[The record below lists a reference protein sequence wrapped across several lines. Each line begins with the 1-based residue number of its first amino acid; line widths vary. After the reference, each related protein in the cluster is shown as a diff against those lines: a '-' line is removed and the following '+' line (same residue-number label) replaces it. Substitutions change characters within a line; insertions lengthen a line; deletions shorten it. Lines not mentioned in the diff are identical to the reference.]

1 MTPVS
6 DFPLVCFLSFF
17 APLRLCAF
25 ALNFLG
31 GYMRLTPKNELEYR
45 FRRLQTEMA
54 GAGLDAVIMLQNADL
69 FYFTGTVQ
77 SGNLYVPAAGD
88 PLYLVRRDFLRARM
102 ESGLSRVIPCAS
114 PRELPGIV
122 ADHGH
127 PAPARVGL
135 ELDLLP
141 VNLFRKYQAIYPNA
155 EFIDA
160 TPLIRRVRMTK
171 SHYEIHILQDAA
183 LQADKVYRRA
193 AEVIRE
199 GMSEVDLASE
209 LERLARREGHQ
220 GYLRMRA
227 FNGELAFNQILCGAD
242 AAAPAFCNTPLGG
255 MGLTPAFGQGASYN
269 RIGRGEPIVVDFASC
284 YDGYIVD
291 QARMFA
297 VGSLPDRLRRGYD
310 DMLRIEALMVQLADT
325 LPSWGSLYDAC
336 LALAAELGHAE
347 HFMGAGGSRVPF
359 IGHGVGIE
367 IDEYPF
373 IARGFHQERLQP
385 GMVFA
390 FEPKLVFPGEGAV
403 GIENTFYL
411 SETGIKRLTF
421 SNPELVIL

>member
-1 MTPVS
+1 V
-6 DFPLVCFLSFF
+6 
-17 APLRLCAF
+17 
-25 ALNFLG
+25 
-31 GYMRLTPKNELEYR
+31 RLTPKNELEYR
-45 FRRLQTEMA
+45 FRMLQQGMA

-77 SGNLYVPAAGD
+77 SGNLYVPASGN

-102 ESGLSRVIPCAS
+102 ESALPEVVPFSS
-114 PRELPGIV
+114 PRELPGLV
-122 ADHGH
+122 ADYGH
-127 PAPARVGL
+127 PAPRRIGL

-141 VNLFRKYQAIYPNA
+141 FNLYQKYRTLYPDA
-155 EFIDA
+155 EFFDA
-160 TPLIRRVRMTK
+160 TPLIRRVRMVK

-199 GMSEVDLASE
+199 GLSE
-209 LERLARREGHQ
+209 LELAAELEHLARLEGHQ

-227 FNGELAFNQILCGAD
+227 FNGELSFNQVLCGAD
-242 AAAPAFCNTPLGG
+242 AAAPASCNTPLGG

-284 YDGYIVD
+284 FDGYLVD
-291 QARMFA
+291 QARIFA
-297 VGSLPDRLRRGYD
+297 IGSVSDRMRRGYD
-310 DMLRIEALMVQLADT
+310 DMLQVEALMLRLAEERGT
-325 LPSWGSLYDAC
+325 WGGIYDDC
-336 LALAAELGHAE
+336 LALARQLGHADS
-347 HFMGAGGSRVPF
+347 FMGSAGSQVSF

-373 IARGFHQERLQP
+373 IARGFHEESLQP

-411 SETGIKRLTF
+411 SETGMKRLTF
-421 SNPELVIL
+421 SSEELVIL

>member
-1 MTPVS
+1 V
-6 DFPLVCFLSFF
+6 
-17 APLRLCAF
+17 
-25 ALNFLG
+25 
-31 GYMRLTPKNELEYR
+31 RLTPKNELEFR
-45 FRRLQTEMA
+45 FRRLQQEMA

-69 FYFTGTVQ
+69 FYFTGTIQ
-77 SGNLYVPAAGD
+77 TGNLYVPASGD
-88 PLYLVRRDFLRARM
+88 PIYLVRRNYLRARM
-102 ESGLSRVIPCAS
+102 ESALSEVVLFAS
-114 PRELPGIV
+114 PRELPGLV
-122 ADHGH
+122 AGYGH
-127 PAPARVGL
+127 PAPARIGL

-141 VNLFRKYQAIYPNA
+141 VNLYRKYTTLYPDA
-155 EFIDA
+155 QFFDA
-160 TPLIRRVRMTK
+160 TPLIRRVRMIK

-193 AEVIRE
+193 AEIIRE
-199 GMSEVDLASE
+199 GMSELELAAG
-209 LERLARREGHQ
+209 LEQLARLEGHQ

-227 FNGELAFNQILCGAD
+227 FNGELSYNQVLSGAD
-242 AAAPAFCNTPLGG
+242 AAAPSFCNTPLGG

-284 YDGYIVD
+284 FDGYLVD

-297 VGSLPDRLRRGYD
+297 IGSVSDRMRRGYD
-310 DMLRIEALMVQLADT
+310 DMLRVEELMVRLAEERPT
-325 LPSWGSLYDAC
+325 WGSLYDAC
-336 LALAAELGHAE
+336 LALARDLGYAES
-347 HFMGAGGSRVPF
+347 FMGGEGAQVPF

-373 IARGFHQERLQP
+373 IARGFHEERLET

-411 SETGIKRLTF
+411 TDSGIKRLTF
-421 SNPELVIL
+421 SSQELVIL